1 MTSHVHDSMAI
12 QIAAWER
19 LERAE
24 TEVRVAAIRLDALVI
39 GAPLRYGVE
48 ATERYRRALAA
59 RDEAR
64 IAYDAA
70 QDIECPEA

>member
-1 MTSHVHDSMAI
+1 MTSQEAMTT

-19 LERAE
+19 LERAG
-24 TEVRVAAIRLDALVI
+24 TEVRVAAIRLDSLVP

-48 ATERYRRALAA
+48 ATDRYRRAIAERHDA
-59 RDEAR
+59 QV
-64 IAYDAA
+64 AYDAA

>member
-1 MTSHVHDSMAI
+1 MTSQEAMTT

-19 LERAE
+19 LERAG
-24 TEVRVAAIRLDALVI
+24 TEVRIAAIPLDSLVL

-48 ATERYRRALAA
+48 ATDRYRRAIAE
-59 RDEAR
+59 RDDAQV
-64 IAYDAA
+64 AYDAA